1 MIDDEYNLLLI
12 LIITNI
18 FRILASF
25 YGSRRLLV
33 KRKFVATVL
42 VYLFERSEFKR
53 CRHDFLF
60 AKIKSVVAEGVFF
73 LVRFSLYR

>member
-25 YGSRRLLV
+25 YGSIG
-33 KRKFVATVL
+33 KEKIVATVL